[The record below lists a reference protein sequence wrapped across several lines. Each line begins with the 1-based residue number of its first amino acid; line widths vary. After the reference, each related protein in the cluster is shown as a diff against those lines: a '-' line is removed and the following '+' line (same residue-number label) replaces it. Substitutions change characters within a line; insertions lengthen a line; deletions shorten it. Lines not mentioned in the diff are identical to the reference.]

1 MDMRV
6 SPPALGIQ
14 VTNRL
19 LDLLSTDDA
28 FRDLFVRDTKSALEV
43 AGYVHADSRLPH
55 AALCLMPKTGRLA
68 SKEQITAAREKLSL
82 TVNSIHGMLSP
93 FEADTE

>member
-28 FRDLFVRDTKSALEV
+28 FRDLFARDARSALEI
-43 AGYVHADSRLPH
+43 AGYVHADGRLPH
-55 AALCLMPKTGRLA
+55 SALCLMPKAGRLA
-68 SKEQITAAREKLSL
+68 SKEQIIAAREKLSL

-93 FEADTE
+93 FEADPE